1 VTQHDIDMKGEFSD
15 IFKAIRAILLSYPQ
29 IKEIKNAKQTSYG
42 DKYGMIIMM
51 RTRGNVFVV
60 AFGKGV
66 KLQEKY
72 PMLQGTGKIV
82 RHLYLKTLDE
92 VDEKLLREMIEES
105 MILGIEAYEMKVLRS
120 NQKNYQA

>member
-1 VTQHDIDMKGEFSD
+1 MQYDLDMKGKFAD
-15 IFKAIRAILLSYPQ
+15 IFKTIRAILLSYPQ
-29 IKEIKNAKQTSYG
+29 IKEIKNAKQTSYS
-42 DKYGMIIMM
+42 DEYGMIIMM

-60 AFGKGV
+60 AFGKGA

-82 RHLYLKTLDE
+82 RHLYFKTLDE

-105 MILGIEAYEMKVLRS
+105 MILSMEAYEMNILKEHR
-120 NQKNYQA
+120 K